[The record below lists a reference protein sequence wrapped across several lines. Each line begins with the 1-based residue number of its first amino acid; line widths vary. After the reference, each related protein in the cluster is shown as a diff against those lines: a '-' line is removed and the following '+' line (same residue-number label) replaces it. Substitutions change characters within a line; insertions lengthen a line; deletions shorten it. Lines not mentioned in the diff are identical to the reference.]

1 MISSYF
7 RLNFVSCAIALC
19 VFIPQLSWAEK
30 ANFGNFCTAL
40 AGHWQGS
47 AAKLKQ
53 HPTQVSVQAICSADQ
68 QQLLVSVS
76 SNANH
81 NLSETWWFR
90 RRGESAFLIYFDGV
104 NEDKSQSFSLYRQY
118 GSYTLLGE
126 GELNKRPALI
136 QLRFEP
142 KGNGWLWL
150 QNVQYLDDDTD
161 RYLFYRGIDMMPVSL
176 AENPR
181 N

>member
-7 RLNFVSCAIALC
+7 RKSIVSCAIALW
-19 VFIPQLSWAEK
+19 VFMPISSWAEK
-30 ANFGNFCTAL
+30 AHFGDFCTAL

-53 HPTQVSVQAICSADQ
+53 QPMQTSVQAICSADQ

-76 SNANH
+76 RNANH
-81 NLSETWWFR
+81 NFSETWWFR
-90 RRGESAFLIYFDGV
+90 RRGESTFLIYFDGV

-142 KGNGWLWL
+142 KDNGWLWL

-161 RYLFYRGIDMMPVSL
+161 RYLFYRGIEMVRVSL
-176 AENPR
+176 QEEN
-181 N
+181 

>member
-1 MISSYF
+1 MISSCF
-7 RLNFVSCAIALC
+7 RKSIVSIAVVLCLFVST
-19 VFIPQLSWAEK
+19 QSWAEK
-30 ANFGNFCTAL
+30 ANFGDFCTLL

-53 HPTQVSVQAICSADQ
+53 LPIQTSVQVICSADQ

-76 SNANH
+76 RNANH
-81 NLSETWWFR
+81 KFSETWWFR
-90 RRGESAFLIYFDGV
+90 RRGESTFLTYFDGV
-104 NEDKSQSFSLYRQY
+104 NEDKFQSFSLYRQY

-142 KGNGWLWL
+142 KGDGWLWL

-161 RYLFYRGIDMMPVSL
+161 RYLFYRGIEMMPVPL
-176 AENPR
+176 R
-181 N
+181 